1 MGLGWFNRPRLKSP
15 EMAREGVSLVPHPPP
30 ARFISPVLRAS
41 QVGQV
46 IHGFWHVENNI
57 VAHTH
62 YDRANHG
69 FTERRELH
77 ISGLPRV
84 PTGLAFL
91 PRASSG
97 GELVLSV
104 QDKKPTQP
112 TREAELKSLGYR
124 NPDHNPYDAD
134 PDFNPWDSS
143 GIWRGV

>member
-1 MGLGWFNRPRLKSP
+1 MT
-15 EMAREGVSLVPHPPP
+15 VPHSPPRPCSSLLRTP
-30 ARFISPVLRAS
+30 A

-91 PRASSG
+91 PRPSSG

-104 QDKKPTQP
+104 QDKKAAQP
-112 TREAELKSLGYR
+112 TREVELKSLGYR

-143 GIWRGV
+143 GIWRGGLSTEKH